1 MRTSQTFSILFWVYA
16 SRVKNNQTNLY
27 VRISIDSRRVNISLK
42 SKVPFDLWDSSR
54 QLVDGNSKQAREANN
69 LISETRTKIFQ
80 NYQDLRFQNKKVTAD
95 LLKSNFLGEGPRD
108 KTLLDILEYHKL
120 KIEKT
125 LAKGSIRNFGVT
137 EKYVL
142 RFLNEELKTTNIYLN
157 ELNYK
162 FINDFAN
169 FLFNYWPKGHV
180 NAMSHNTVM
189 KHLQR
194 LRKIITL
201 AFHLEW
207 IEKDPFIRWKPTFQ
221 KKERDFL
228 NLNELKQI
236 EDFNFHNERLDR
248 VRDLF
253 VFSCYTGISFTDMN
267 DLTKDNIRIGMD
279 SQKWIFTSRNK
290 TKAKVK
296 IPLLDKALEVLEKY
310 ESHPMTEITQSLL
323 PVITNVKV
331 NLYLKEVA
339 DLCDIKKNLTFHM
352 ARHTFATTVTLSNGV
367 PIETVSKLL
376 GHTKIA
382 TTQIYARVLEDKLS
396 QDMSVLSNKLRN
408 SKPNF

>member
-1 MRTSQTFSILFWVYA
+1 MRTSKTFSILFWVYS

-27 VRISIDSRRVNISLK
+27 VRISLDGKRVNISLK
-42 SKVPFDLWDSSR
+42 SKIPFDLWDPTAQR
-54 QLVDGNSKQAREANN
+54 LNGNSKEAKMANN
-69 LISETRTKIFQ
+69 LISETRTRIFQ
-80 NYQDLRFQNKKVTAD
+80 NYQDLRFQNKEVTVE
-95 LLKSNFLGEGPRD
+95 LLKANFLGEESGE
-108 KTLLDILEYHKL
+108 KTLSDILEYHNQ

-125 LAKGSIRNFGVT
+125 LSAGTIRNFKVT
-137 EKYVL
+137 EKYVIK
-142 RFLNEELKTTNIYLN
+142 FLKEKLETERYYLSN
-157 ELNYK
+157 LNYK
-162 FINDFAN
+162 FINDFAD

-189 KHLQR
+189 KHVQR
-194 LRKIITL
+194 LRKIVTL
-201 AFHLEW
+201 AFHIEW
-207 IEKDPFIRWKPTFQ
+207 IEKDPFVRWKPTFE

-228 NLNELKQI
+228 NANELKQI
-236 EDFNFHNERLDR
+236 EDFDFHNDRLDR

-253 VFSCYTGISFTDMN
+253 VFSCYTGISFSDIN
-267 DLTKDNIRIGMD
+267 DLTKYNVRIGMD
-279 SQKWIFTSRNK
+279 DQKWIFTSRNK

-296 IPLLDKALEVLEKY
+296 IPLLDKALEIIEKY
-310 ESHPMTEITQSLL
+310 EEHPMTIIEGSLL
-323 PVITNVKV
+323 PIITNVKV

-339 DLCDIKKNLTFHM
+339 DLCNIKKNLTFHM

-396 QDMSVLSNKLRN
+396 HDMFELGKKLR
-408 SKPNF
+408 SGKVR

>member
-1 MRTSQTFSILFWVYA
+1 MRTSKTFSILFWVYS

-27 VRISIDSRRVNISLK
+27 VRISLDSQRVNISLK
-42 SKVPFDLWDSSR
+42 SKIPFDLWDASAQR
-54 QLVDGNSKQAREANN
+54 VNGNTREARESNN
-69 LISETRTKIFQ
+69 LIAETRTKIFH
-80 NYQDLRFQNKKVTAD
+80 NYQDLRFQNKKITTE
-95 LLKSNFLGEGPRD
+95 LLKANFLGEGPKD
-108 KTLLDILEYHKL
+108 KTLLDILDYHRQ

-125 LAKGSIRNFGVT
+125 LAKGSVRNFKVT
-137 EKYVL
+137 EQYVR
-142 RFLNEELKTTNIYLN
+142 RFLREELKTNSVYLS

-162 FINDFAN
+162 FINDFSS
-169 FLFNYWPKGHV
+169 FLFTCWPKGHV
-180 NAMSHNTVM
+180 NAMSHNTIM

-194 LRKIITL
+194 LRKITTL

-207 IEKDPFIRWKPTFQ
+207 VDKDPFIRWKPTFER
-221 KKERDFL
+221 KERDFL
-228 NLNELKQI
+228 NPNELKLI
-236 EDFNFHNERLDR
+236 EDFNFYNDRLDR

-253 VFSCYTGISFTDMN
+253 VFSCYTGISFSDIN
-267 DLTKDNIRIGMD
+267 DLTLNNIRIGLD
-279 SQKWIFTSRNK
+279 GQQWIFTLRNK
-290 TKAKVK
+290 TKTKVK
-296 IPLLDKALEVLEKY
+296 IPLLDKALEIIGKY
-310 ESHPMTEITQSLL
+310 QGHPMTEITQSLL

-339 DLCDIKKNLTFHM
+339 DLCDIRKNLTFHM

-396 QDMSVLSNKLRN
+396 KDMSDLSRKLRN
-408 SKPNF
+408 GKQ

>member
-1 MRTSQTFSILFWVYA
+1 MRTSKTFSILFWVYS

-27 VRISIDSRRVNISLK
+27 VRISIDSHRVNISLK
-42 SKVPFDLWDSSR
+42 AKIPFDLWDASAQR
-54 QLVDGNSKQAREANN
+54 VNGNSKEARESNK
-69 LISETRTKIFQ
+69 LIAETRTKIFQ
-80 NYQDLRFQNKKVTAD
+80 NYQDLRFQNKKVTPEFLKAD
-95 LLKSNFLGEGPRD
+95 FLGEGPKD
-108 KTLLDILEYHKL
+108 KSLLDIFEYHRE

-125 LAKGSIRNFGVT
+125 LTDGTIRNFKVT
-137 EKYVL
+137 EKYVI
-142 RFLNEELKTTNIYLN
+142 RFLREELKTNSVYLN

-162 FINDFAN
+162 FINDFSN
-169 FLFNYWPKGHV
+169 FLFTCWPKGHV

-194 LRKIITL
+194 LRKITTL

-207 IEKDPFIRWKPTFQ
+207 VEKDPFIRWKPTFE

-228 NLNELKQI
+228 NPNELKLI
-236 EDFNFHNERLDR
+236 EDFNFYNDRLDR

-253 VFSCYTGISFTDMN
+253 VFSCYTGISFSDIN
-267 DLTKDNIRIGMD
+267 DLNNNNIRTGLD
-279 SQKWIFTSRNK
+279 GQKWIFTSRNK
-290 TKAKVK
+290 TKTKVK
-296 IPLLDKALEVLEKY
+296 IPLLDKALEILQKY
-310 ESHPMTEITQSLL
+310 DGHPMTEITQSLL

-352 ARHTFATTVTLSNGV
+352 ARHTFATTITLSNGV

-396 QDMSVLSNKLRN
+396 LDMSELSRKLRDR
-408 SKPNF
+408 KE